1 MVCTNLMNRIVRK
14 VFLCI
19 PKRIYISISPAADFR
34 CVIATMPY
42 AMGVKP
48 SPWWRHQMD
57 TFSALLAFCAG
68 NSPVPGEFPSQR
80 PVTWS
85 FNVFYDLHLN
95 KRLSK
100 QSWGWWFET
109 PLRPLWHHCNVKAPV
124 TRVFRC
130 CFLLWQKGPM
140 MWKAFPCHDAIMSQW
155 CIHREEYR
163 ILPYNLLCLT
173 IYRLIPHSIE
183 I

>member
-1 MVCTNLMNRIVRK
+1 
-14 VFLCI
+14 
-19 PKRIYISISPAADFR
+19 
-34 CVIATMPY
+34 MPY

-48 SPWWRHQMD
+48 SPWWRHQMEAY
-57 TFSALLAFCAG
+57 SALLALCEG
-68 NSPVPGEFPSQR
+68 NSPVPGEFLSQR
-80 PVTWS
+80 PVTRS
-85 FNVFYDLHLN
+85 FNVFFDLHLN

-109 PLRPLWHHCNVKAPV
+109 PLRPLWRHCSVKAPV
-124 TRVFRC
+124 TWVFHC
-130 CFLLWQKGPM
+130 SLLLWPDNSPQKGPM
-140 MWKAFPCHDAIMSQW
+140 MWKSFPCHDSIMSQW

-173 IYRLIPHSIE
+173 VYRLIPHSIK